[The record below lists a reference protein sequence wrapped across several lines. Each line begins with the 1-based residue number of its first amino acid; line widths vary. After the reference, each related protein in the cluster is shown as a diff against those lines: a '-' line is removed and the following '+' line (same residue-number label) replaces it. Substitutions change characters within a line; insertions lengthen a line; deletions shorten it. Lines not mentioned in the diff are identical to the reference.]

1 MQPAFFD
8 IEAESP
14 YLWNLVKNIPI
25 MIYTILVILIAI
37 ICVLLILVVL
47 MQSGQGGG
55 LSGGLAGNMTT
66 GSGNMIG
73 ARRTADFLSKATS
86 VLGGAFLVLCLMANF
101 AIDRQTTQQR
111 SVIQQSG
118 PIVPM
123 DGQDFSLPAETP
135 SAVPQTPPQG
145 NDEDNNE

>member
-1 MQPAFFD
+1 LQQAFFD
-8 IEAESP
+8 IEGESA
-14 YLWNLVKNIPI
+14 YLYNLVKNIPI

-101 AIDRQTTQQR
+101 AIDRQSTQQR

-135 SAVPQTPPQG
+135 SAVPQTPPRD
-145 NDEDNNE
+145 NDE